1 MKNPQ
6 TMDKGIRIMGGC
18 VLIGLSFAGGAI
30 DSTGK
35 VVAIIVGLYG
45 LLTGIINF
53 CPLSHFILKEKK
65 VKRKKAS
72 ARKKI
77 GVDDVRGLYFF
88 EGLNDEET
96 GNVLAQCQLKHYPDD
111 HAVIVE
117 GKHKKKLFIIYSGEF
132 KIIKA
137 ISETESKIVDTI
149 SDGETFG
156 ELSFFDHL
164 PPSVSVVSL
173 GNAKVL
179 EIDEIGFSE
188 LIGQEPFLGI
198 KILSRLMRITGNRMR
213 SLDEQIVSL
222 GNWLVQGRPAKNNT

>member
-1 MKNPQ
+1 MNNPQ

-30 DSTGK
+30 DFTGK

-53 CPLSHFILKEKK
+53 CPLGHFILKEKK

-72 ARKKI
+72 AGKKI
-77 GVDDVRGLYFF
+77 QADDVKELYFF
-88 EGLNDEET
+88 AGLNDEEI
-96 GNVLAQCQLKHYPDD
+96 GNVLAQCRLKHYHEDQ
-111 HAVIVE
+111 AVIVE
-117 GKHKKKLFIIYSGEF
+117 GKHKKILFIIYSGEF

-164 PPSVSVVSL
+164 PPSVSVVSM
-173 GNAKVL
+173 GNSKVL

-188 LIGQEPFLGI
+188 LIGREPFLGI
-198 KILSRLMRITGNRMR
+198 KVLSRLMRITSNRMR

-222 GNWLVQGRPAKNNT
+222 GNRLVQGRPPKNKT

>member
-53 CPLSHFILKEKK
+53 CPLGHFILKEKK

-72 ARKKI
+72 AGKKI
-77 GVDDVRGLYFF
+77 QVDDVKELYFF

-96 GNVLAQCQLKHYPDD
+96 GKILAQCRLKHYPEDQ
-111 HAVIVE
+111 AVIVE
-117 GKHKKKLFIIYSGEF
+117 GKHKKILFIIYSGEF
-132 KIIKA
+132 IEFNERTYNFCNCTPVKYD
-137 ISETESKIVDTI
+137 SSGGSNI
-149 SDGETFG
+149 SD
-156 ELSFFDHL
+156 
-164 PPSVSVVSL
+164 
-173 GNAKVL
+173 
-179 EIDEIGFSE
+179 
-188 LIGQEPFLGI
+188 
-198 KILSRLMRITGNRMR
+198 R
-213 SLDEQIVSL
+213 
-222 GNWLVQGRPAKNNT
+222 GRKDC